1 LTIPNVSGTIITSAG
16 GTFTGPV
23 TSSYSSST
31 WINSANGKSAFNLT
45 GTGYTGWI
53 SGPCKDGRLVISSY
67 PGSNNRLYFG
77 YMSKTA
83 IDAGTNTLN
92 YTMSWEGSSGTYLLI
107 NLPCPQEIL
116 VRQHGNI
123 ILRRIVLSC
132 RGTN

>member
-92 YTMSWEGSSGTYLLI
+92 YTMSWEGSSGTLFANKFAMSSGDTGKAAWQYNSATDCIELAWY
-107 NLPCPQEIL
+107 
-116 VRQHGNI
+116 
-123 ILRRIVLSC
+123 
-132 RGTN
+132 